1 MKKLKILK
9 NVARKFE
16 SFIIEKNYYRVSQ
29 GNQRDVLN
37 SFWTGEAEFHSAAFS
52 VPPVVQAR
60 SKNDIANRKSVE
72 KV

>member
-1 MKKLKILK
+1 MVIAMIL
-9 NVARKFE
+9 
-16 SFIIEKNYYRVSQ
+16 YRVSR